1 MRRNQSAARV
11 AHLVNHIFLLVDAS
25 SSMIGLKDTTIKV
38 FDNFVRHLAE
48 KSQANGQETRVTI
61 YFFSSHGELECVVW
75 DMDVLRVPS
84 IAGLYNPYG
93 NTALIQA
100 FLESVKDMRKIPQM
114 YGDHSVVFFGFT
126 DGEENDSA
134 RPRSWGAQDR
144 LIRELKQTIA
154 SAPENETYGLFVP
167 DAEGVAEAKRFGFP
181 ADNITVWDP
190 TSVKGVEQA
199 GLRLREVADAY
210 MMGRS
215 QGVRG
220 YSASSGSGLFKMK
233 DFSARDV
240 QAALTPVTQGSFF
253 FLDIEQSHRDPG
265 SDGARLDHFYENA
278 TGHPY
283 PKGRCYYE
291 FTKAETVQGYKQVA
305 ILVGDTLY
313 SGTLDETRGLLG
325 LPSDH
330 SVKLRPDQKPG
341 ATIFIQSTSNNRK
354 LMPGTRL
361 LVMR

>member
-1 MRRNQSAARV
+1 MRRNPFGARV

-25 SSMIGLKDTTIKV
+25 YSMSHLKATTVKV
-38 FDNFVRHLAE
+38 FDNFVAHLADRSKE
-48 KSQANGQETRVTI
+48 NGQETRISI
-61 YFFSSHGELECVVW
+61 YFFSDYGKLQCVVW

-84 IAGLYNPYG
+84 IAGLYNPDG

-100 FLESVKDMRKIPQM
+100 FQLSIADMRKIPQQ

-126 DGEENDSA
+126 DGQENDSA
-134 RPRSWGAQDR
+134 RPRSYDVQER
-144 LIRELKQTIA
+144 LVRELNQAILT
-154 SAPENETYGLFVP
+154 APDNETYGLFVP
-167 DAEGVAEAKRFGFP
+167 DALGVAEAKRFGFP
-181 ADNITVWDP
+181 ADNITIWDP

-199 GLRLREVADAY
+199 GMRLREVADAY
-210 MMGRS
+210 MVGRS
-215 QGVRG
+215 AGIRG
-220 YSASSGSGLFKMK
+220 YSASSGAGLFKMR

-240 QAALTPVTQGSFF
+240 QASLTPVTPNSFF
-253 FLDIEQSHRDPG
+253 FLDVDQEHRDPG
-265 SDGARLDHFYENA
+265 SDGARLDSFYEKQ

-283 PKGRCYYE
+283 PKGRCYYQ

-325 LPSDH
+325 LPADH
-330 SVKLRPDQKPG
+330 SVRLRPDQKPG

>member
-1 MRRNQSAARV
+1 MRKSQSAARV

-25 SSMIGLKDTTIKV
+25 SSMIRLKDTTIQV

-61 YFFSSHGELECVVW
+61 YFFSSHGELQCVVW

-84 IAGLYNPYG
+84 IAGLYDPYG

-134 RPRSWGAQDR
+134 RPRSRDVQDR
-144 LIRELKQTIA
+144 LIRELKLTIA

-167 DAEGVAEAKRFGFP
+167 DAEGVYEAKRFGFP

-210 MMGRS
+210 MAGRS

-220 YSASSGSGLFKMK
+220 YSASSGAGLFKMR
-233 DFSARDV
+233 DFSASDV
-240 QAALTPVTQGSFF
+240 KSTLVPITPGSYHFMDVG
-253 FLDIEQSHRDPG
+253 LADRDPG
-265 SDGARLDHFYENA
+265 SDGAQLDKFYERR
-278 TGHPY
+278 TKRPY
-283 PKGRCYYE
+283 PRGRCYYQ
-291 FTKAETVQGYKQVA
+291 FTKTETIQGNKQIAVE
-305 ILVGDTLY
+305 VGEDVY

-325 LPSDH
+325 LPDH
-330 SVKLRPDQKPG
+330 ELRVKPDQKPG
-341 ATIFIQSTSNNRK
+341 MTIFIQSNSMNRK